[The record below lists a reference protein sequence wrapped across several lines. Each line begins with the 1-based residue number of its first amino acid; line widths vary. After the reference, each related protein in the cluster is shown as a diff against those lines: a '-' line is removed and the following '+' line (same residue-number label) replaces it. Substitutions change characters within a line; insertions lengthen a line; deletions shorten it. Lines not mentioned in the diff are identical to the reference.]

1 MKMCREAT
9 RPQTGRTVTYAMSHK
24 IAERTLIM
32 TEVCSMEL
40 VFFLIAVAAQ
50 CLVYWV
56 ACKILDR
63 IFYKEYEM
71 PFPWDGR
78 LFLILFILIFDY
90 VMACFAKY
98 LS

>member
-40 VFFLIAVAAQ
+40 VFFL
-50 CLVYWV
+50 
-56 ACKILDR
+56 
-63 IFYKEYEM
+63 
-71 PFPWDGR
+71 
-78 LFLILFILIFDY
+78 
-90 VMACFAKY
+90 
-98 LS
+98 